1 MIAGRRRGAGIYRGN
16 ANTGPPHNEGVNET
30 ESGGGTGRPSI
41 GRRRLLRSGLA
52 LGAGA
57 TLVGGIGDYL
67 DDEFGTIT
75 YAFARPDGAPERGSL
90 EPRTKDVSPLWHAS
104 VELALSARDR
114 IVGTA
119 LDPIVDVA
127 VVPGEYG
134 EATASLDVTAT
145 EAVGESI
152 EEVVAPVA
160 AGSGADLAVDV
171 SVIDEATPRVELA
184 DSGGPPAGYQLRE
197 LSPEGVPGGV
207 LCVTEVGSGT
217 LSPAVID
224 AESGKRF
231 FATSNHVYGAGGTR
245 EHSHGGAE
253 LGVLHRDREYPVG
266 TVGKGYPGADL
277 VRVEPEGWYRPA
289 SRIERADPSQVIGQY
304 TRVGLADLAARG
316 EPLTKVGALSGR
328 SSGPIHGVGAV
339 TCYAG
344 EICKRGQLK
353 WGGAE
358 DLADGDS
365 GSVSFHKDP
374 ASDAL
379 LVAGI
384 NNARTW
390 WPGGDF
396 TWGTAA
402 HHLRSAYGLHF

>member
-1 MIAGRRRGAGIYRGN
+1 M
-16 ANTGPPHNEGVNET
+16 NET
-30 ESGGGTGRPSI
+30 ESRGGTDRRAI
-41 GRRRLLRSGLA
+41 GRRRLLGSGLA
-52 LGAGA
+52 LAAGA
-57 TLVGGIGDYL
+57 TFVEGIDDYV

-75 YAFARPDGAPERGSL
+75 YAFARPDGAPERGAL
-90 EPRTKDVSPLWHAS
+90 EPRTREVSPRWHAS

-114 IVGTA
+114 IVEAA
-119 LDPIVDVA
+119 LDPIIDAA

-145 EAVGESI
+145 EAVGEAL
-152 EEVVAPVA
+152 EELVAPVA

-171 SVIDEATPRVELA
+171 SVIDELSPRVELA
-184 DSGGPPAGYQLRE
+184 DGGGTPAGYQLRE
-197 LSPEGVPGGV
+197 LSPEGIPGGV

-224 AESGKRF
+224 ADSGERF
-231 FATSNHVYGAGGTR
+231 FATSNHVYGSGGAR
-245 EHSHGGAE
+245 EHSHHGAE
-253 LGVLHRDREYPVG
+253 FGVLHGDQVYRIGSVG
-266 TVGKGYPGADL
+266 EGYPGADL

-289 SRIERADPSQVIGQY
+289 SRIERADPAQVIGQY

-344 EICKRGQLK
+344 EVCKRGQLK

-365 GSVSFHKDP
+365 GSVSFHEDP
-374 ASDAL
+374 ENPDAL

-402 HHLRSAYGLHF
+402 HHLRSEYGLHF